1 MFKAEMVDARLLKDS
16 LEAVAELIDEGELII
31 GKDGIRLV
39 ASDRAVVAVVD
50 YFISRNAFEKYEFTE
65 DARLGVNMGNFMN
78 ILRRAKNERLAMS
91 ADGSGI
97 LISFHGDSSRHF
109 TLPVIA
115 VSREET
121 PDLVKLES
129 GFTTAFAV
137 DSEAL
142 ANGVEDAELVGD
154 SIVFTV
160 RKDMFILHSEGD
172 SSSTRLEMLPSASL
186 EIVKVSEPVRARYS
200 IDYMKKM
207 LKARKLSDR
216 ARVSLASEY
225 PMKLSFSVPDK
236 VELSFI
242 LAPRVEEG

>member
-172 SSSTRLEMLPSASL
+172 SSSTRLEMNLL
-186 EIVKVSEPVRARYS
+186 QSE
-200 IDYMKKM
+200 
-207 LKARKLSDR
+207 
-216 ARVSLASEY
+216 
-225 PMKLSFSVPDK
+225 
-236 VELSFI
+236 
-242 LAPRVEEG
+242 G